1 MLSMSDFDEADDV
14 AAGQAVLGVDTSTDP
29 TMARFDDPFEADDSG
44 PLPGDPPEDLAG
56 EVVAPTDP
64 TAVHRAETARLGQL
78 TGFVGRFLPHPGH
91 TYREGTHGDPVRPAD
106 HLVPRDVIELR
117 WTAVSRGAN
126 RDHRH
131 RRSLD
136 GSTLM
141 SYGYWPQD
149 YFGNLFRTPGASI
162 PPPPLSDGGCL
173 KWIVQTLESSQ
184 AFAAVGVG
192 KNPRGLSGGTYPTA
206 WVYAV
211 GYTEDDDFDPCE
223 LTRKLKYAI
232 VVSVQA
238 TDDQEAIDRLD
249 SISNLVADLLSGGGP
264 DGYVQG
270 LSRVESGRYDGAKMN
285 DGVPLLMAENT
296 YLHSLTML
304 GTIAYIVQTRAG
316 RLVSED

>member
-1 MLSMSDFDEADDV
+1 MDRSD
-14 AAGQAVLGVDTSTDP
+14 
-29 TMARFDDPFEADDSG
+29 
-44 PLPGDPPEDLAG
+44 
-56 EVVAPTDP
+56 
-64 TAVHRAETARLGQL
+64 
-78 TGFVGRFLPHPGH
+78 
-91 TYREGTHGDPVRPAD
+91 
-106 HLVPRDVIELR
+106 PRI
-117 WTAVSRGAN
+117 
-126 RDHRH
+126 
-131 RRSLD
+131 
-136 GSTLM
+136 
-141 SYGYWPQD
+141 
-149 YFGNLFRTPGASI
+149 
-162 PPPPLSDGGCL
+162 
-173 KWIVQTLESSQ
+173 SQ